1 MNVSSVKDQTY
12 SGQPLTP
19 EITVTDSGEDLL
31 SNLLGLKGTE
41 LKAGRDYIIEYK
53 NNTNVGTASI
63 HLTAVEGSGYAGER
77 TIQFQIVPMDINDES
92 VVVTLPQ
99 NGMINYDGMPC
110 TPEPTVTMT
119 IAAADSQTGNVQ
131 TLSKG
136 TDYTVAWYDNEKI
149 GIVQIP
155 IIY

>member
-1 MNVSSVKDQTY
+1 
-12 SGQPLTP
+12 
-19 EITVTDSGEDLL
+19 
-31 SNLLGLKGTE
+31 
-41 LKAGRDYIIEYK
+41 
-53 NNTNVGTASI
+53 
-63 HLTAVEGSGYAGER
+63 
-77 TIQFQIVPMDINDES
+77 MDINDES

-119 IAAADSQTGNVQ
+119 IAAAGDSQTGNVQ

-149 GIVQIP
+149 GKAYMVIKGTGAIIP
-155 IIY
+155 EAGSSILKSSKHNDSFGNL